1 VLGVEIVPVVHATPA
16 QSRPFFAAQGLTFRA
31 ACSADGAA
39 HRAFGLRRGKL
50 LELLNFSVLRR
61 GFEAFRKGFRQG
73 KPAGDV
79 RLLPG
84 TFVVDAAGTLVA
96 VGYGKDASDHWS
108 ADRLRAAL

>member
-1 VLGVEIVPVVHATPA
+1 M
-16 QSRPFFAAQGLTFRA
+16 
-31 ACSADGAA
+31 
-39 HRAFGLRRGKL
+39 RRGRFF
-50 LELLNFSVLRR
+50 ELLNLAVLRR

-84 TFVVDAAGTLVA
+84 TFVVDAAGVLVA

-108 ADRLRAAL
+108 ADRLSAAL